1 MQQEQRIKH
10 SYSSST
16 HIKERGNNGFLL
28 TSSLALVCHLT
39 VNITVVLCS
48 PSLLQFRP
56 TPPKRTRVYQHRGK
70 TEQTT
75 YLDRY
80 SLPLKCLPKP
90 PRASISRPYVHP
102 YTPQCLITHN
112 LPLKTSPTDISQDT
126 GNKISRRSQIHGT
139 QHIIL
144 GGKTVIQAEAV
155 IRGDLYRL
163 PSTAVSTDPNNPPQ
177 QPNAP
182 SVAITVGRYSYISKS
197 VILRPPSRLHRGVH
211 SFYPLKIGDHV
222 FVGESAVVE
231 AASLGNHVH
240 VGAGATIGSMAIV
253 KDFSVVLEGAV
264 VPPGMVVPSW
274 CVVGGRP
281 ARIVGEV
288 GEGYGVEGAEGGL
301 ARERYRLVGRP

>member
-1 MQQEQRIKH
+1 M
-10 SYSSST
+10 
-16 HIKERGNNGFLL
+16 
-28 TSSLALVCHLT
+28 
-39 VNITVVLCS
+39 
-48 PSLLQFRP
+48 
-56 TPPKRTRVYQHRGK
+56 PPKVAKGEYIET
-70 TEQTT
+70 
-75 YLDRY
+75 
-80 SLPLKCLPKP
+80 
-90 PRASISRPYVHP
+90 
-102 YTPQCLITHN
+102 
-112 LPLKTSPTDISQDT
+112 DT

-155 IRGDLYRL
+155 IRGDLYRI
-163 PSTAVSTDPNNPPQ
+163 PSTAASTDP
-177 QPNAP
+177 
-182 SVAITVGRYSYISKS
+182 IGRYSYISKS
-197 VILRPPSRLHRGVH
+197 AILRPPSRLHRGVH

-240 VGAGATIGSMAIV
+240 VGAGATIGSMAII

-301 ARERYRLVGRP
+301 ARERYRVVGRP